1 MGNVTIGNKMGEPQL
16 QLKTKATNEVQ
27 FRHILNYRLFKE
39 ELSERGESE
48 LRFLEKFYATR
59 LLIERGCNK
68 IYVNATLATSSPTDK
83 RNGVK
88 VDVCGIHDTG
98 VTLAFCETTQP
109 TFTLRNKLNWLAASK
124 EVQIL
129 LLYPFTIDASTILDY
144 LPPETAGRCS
154 IEQVPWLDDTLENAF
169 QEAMDVINLLCNE
182 TRVKM
187 LLPLLKQSRRKRE
200 YRVRINPKLVY
211 ENIANLME
219 HNVLHELSSNEYTL
233 TPIGKQILGE
243 YLTFMQRIKKTLRE
257 FER

>member
-1 MGNVTIGNKMGEPQL
+1 MGQPL
-16 QLKTKATNEVQ
+16 HLKTEATNEVQ
-27 FRHILNYRLFKE
+27 FRHILDYHLFKE

-48 LRFLEKFYATR
+48 LLFLEKFYAAR

-68 IYVNATLATSSPTDK
+68 IYVNATLANQSQADE

-88 VDVCGIHDTG
+88 VDVCGVHDDG
-98 VTLAFCETTQP
+98 ITLAFCETTQP
-109 TFTLRNKLNWLAASK
+109 TITLYNKLNRLVARNDM
-124 EVQIL
+124 QIL
-129 LLYPFTIDASTILDY
+129 LLYPFTVNASNILDY
-144 LPPETAGRCS
+144 LPPETAYRCS
-154 IEQVPWLDDTLENAF
+154 IEQVPWLDDNLENAF

-187 LLPLLKQSRRKRE
+187 LLPLLKQTKKKRE
-200 YRVRINPKLVY
+200 YRIRINPKLVY

-219 HNVLHELSSNEYTL
+219 HNVLHELSSDEYTL

>member
-1 MGNVTIGNKMGEPQL
+1 MGEPQL

-27 FRHILNYRLFKE
+27 FRHILDYRLFKE

-48 LRFLEKFYATR
+48 LLFLEKFYAAR

-68 IYVNATLATSSPTDK
+68 IYVNATLATQSPTEE
-83 RNGVK
+83 RNVVK
-88 VDVCGIHDTG
+88 VDVCGIHDDG
-98 VTLAFCETTQP
+98 VTLTFCETTQP
-109 TFTLRNKLNWLAASK
+109 TIDLCNKLSRLATRND
-124 EVQIL
+124 VQIL
-129 LLYPFTIDASTILDY
+129 LLYPFTIDASAILDY
-144 LPPETAGRCS
+144 LSPETADRCS
-154 IEQVPWLDDTLENAF
+154 IEQVPWLDDNLESAF

-187 LLPLLKQSRRKRE
+187 LLPLLKQTKRKRE
-200 YRVRINPKLVY
+200 YRIRINPKLVY

-219 HNVLHELSSNEYTL
+219 HNVLRELSSNEYTL